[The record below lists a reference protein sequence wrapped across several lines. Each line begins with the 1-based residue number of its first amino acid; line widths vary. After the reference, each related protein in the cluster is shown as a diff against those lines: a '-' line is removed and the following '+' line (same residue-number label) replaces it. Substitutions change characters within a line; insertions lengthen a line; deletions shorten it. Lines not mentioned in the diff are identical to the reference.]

1 MKNLIAIVLLVFAY
15 AVKSQNVGIL
25 PFATGFNTPTEI
37 AHTNDSRLFVVEK
50 GGAIKIVKSNGVVNA
65 ENFLTLPAESIST
78 ETDRGLIG
86 MAFHPDYATNG
97 YFYINYTRAGDG
109 ATIIARYSVSID
121 PDIADAGS
129 EVTMLIIEQTS
140 TIHNGGTIAFGP
152 DNLLY
157 ISRGDG
163 GPQYD
168 GDNMAQNINVNRG
181 KILRLDVD
189 APAPYIPASNPFVG
203 IDGNDE
209 IWAIGLRNAWKMS
222 FDRLTGDLWIT
233 DVGENSWEEINKVSA
248 PLTAGLNFGWR
259 CYEGFAE
266 AVIEGCIADENLT
279 FPIAQY
285 SHEEGC
291 SIIGGYVY
299 RGSLFPA
306 LTGKFFYTDFCS
318 GTIKMIDQDLT
329 LLNTPVIPQMY
340 TYTTFGE
347 DAAGE
352 LYLTG
357 GSILYKIVDLNL
369 GATDFSANG
378 YALFPNPAGDHI
390 NITCQNDNL
399 VKVSLFDLAGKK
411 LADHE
416 FSPSGTMSMKV
427 DFLQK
432 GLYVVRLED
441 QSGSIHTTKLLKN

>member
-1 MKNLIAIVLLVFAY
+1 
-15 AVKSQNVGIL
+15 
-25 PFATGFNTPTEI
+25 
-37 AHTNDSRLFVVEK
+37 
-50 GGAIKIVKSNGVVNA
+50 
-65 ENFLTLPAESIST
+65 
-78 ETDRGLIG
+78 
-86 MAFHPDYATNG
+86 
-97 YFYINYTRAGDG
+97 
-109 ATIIARYSVSID
+109 
-121 PDIADAGS
+121 
-129 EVTMLIIEQTS
+129 
-140 TIHNGGTIAFGP
+140 
-152 DNLLY
+152 
-157 ISRGDG
+157 
-163 GPQYD
+163 
-168 GDNMAQNINVNRG
+168 MAQNINVNRG